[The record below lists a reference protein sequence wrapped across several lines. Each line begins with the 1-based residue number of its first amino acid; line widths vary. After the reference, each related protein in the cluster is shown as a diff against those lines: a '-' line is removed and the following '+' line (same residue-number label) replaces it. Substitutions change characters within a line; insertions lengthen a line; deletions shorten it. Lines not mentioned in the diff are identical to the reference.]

1 MYVFVRMEHSRERK
15 CEMSGGN
22 QQIEFDFYVLAD
34 SAAVLISF
42 VILTCCYQKSNFGH
56 KDIQIAV
63 I

>member
-1 MYVFVRMEHSRERK
+1 
-15 CEMSGGN
+15 MSGGN